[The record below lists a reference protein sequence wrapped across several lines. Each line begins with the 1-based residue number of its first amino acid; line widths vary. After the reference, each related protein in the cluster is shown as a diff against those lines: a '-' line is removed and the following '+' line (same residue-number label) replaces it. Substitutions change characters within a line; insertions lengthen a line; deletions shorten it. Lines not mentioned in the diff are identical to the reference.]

1 VSGPLRNTAILY
13 GACVML
19 VLAALA
25 YVTLQTLD
33 LERRERRLGDEA
45 RWQETVRNALWRLD
59 SAMSPIIV
67 RESARPYFHYRPFY
81 PAERAYTQMGQE
93 ILPGDVIMPSPLLCA
108 GESFIKLHFQRE
120 LDSTLGSPTVPSGAE
135 RERQEAVFCSPERV
149 ADAEFSLQALAG
161 LLQQTDLPAKLAD
174 ASRHR
179 LTLAAPPGGALRA
192 EAAPTDAS
200 RGAQPGAAQ
209 TGLPSSRRGNG
220 ANRASDTSV
229 LNYRESVTDLAARS
243 SNVTR
248 AMGNAQQMNVQL
260 ESVADPA
267 SLSLI
272 SSDAIACGIE
282 IDQSD
287 LVSIWLDGIAGPE
300 LLMVRSVNVGAEG
313 FSQGCWFDWPQLRAF
328 LLGQVRDVLPEAQ
341 LLPLRDVTA
350 VRRSAAAGF
359 PLASISAELLPG
371 PAPTSSLPLWTP
383 VRTALLLGW
392 LVMGVAAVTVARM
405 LLVST
410 ELAERRGRFVSAVT
424 HELRTPLTTFCMYSD
439 LLASGMVK
447 DPQAQQEYLGTLKRE
462 SGRLAGIVEDVL
474 AYARLSRSGK
484 ARAGPTEAR
493 CTLAEVLA
501 QSEPGW
507 RTRAQAAGMSLV
519 VQTHDAGGTLIA
531 AEATSIERIL
541 SNLVD
546 NAVKYAVGCEDP
558 RIILGARSEG
568 SSVFITVRDFG
579 QGVPEPDRPRL
590 FEPFERGAAHDS
602 SAIPGLGLGL
612 SIARGMART
621 CGGDLRA
628 LAVAPAHGST
638 LSRSGA
644 CFELQLPVIKGQ

>member
-1 VSGPLRNTAILY
+1 MSGPLRNTAILY
-13 GACVML
+13 GACVVL

-25 YVTLQTLD
+25 YVTTQTLD

-120 LDSTLGSPTVPSGAE
+120 FDSTLGSPTVPSGAE

-161 LLQQTDLPAKLAD
+161 LLRQTDLPAMLAD

-179 LTLAAPPGGALRA
+179 ITLAAPPGGALRA
-192 EAAPTDAS
+192 EAMPTDAARGPQPGGARQTEARRGTS
-200 RGAQPGAAQ
+200 RGPDA
-209 TGLPSSRRGNG
+209 
-220 ANRASDTSV
+220 SV

-248 AMGNAQQMNVQL
+248 ANRNAQSMAAAQNEAATDQL
-260 ESVADPA
+260 SP
-267 SLSLI
+267 SG
-272 SSDAIACGIE
+272 AIGDTVACGIE

-300 LLMVRSVNVGAEG
+300 LLMVRSVSVAGEG

-328 LLGQVRDVLPEAQ
+328 LLGQVRDVLPQAE

-350 VRRSAAAGF
+350 VRRSAVAGF

-371 PAPTSSLPLWTP
+371 PAPTSAVPLWTP

-410 ELAERRGRFVSAVT
+410 ELAERRGRFVTAVT

-474 AYARLSRSGK
+474 AYARLSRTGN

-507 RTRAQAAGMSLV
+507 RTRAHAGGMTLV
-519 VQTHDAGGTLIA
+519 VRTHDASGKLIT
-531 AEATSIERIL
+531 AEATSVERIL

-546 NAVKYAVGCEDP
+546 NAVKYAAGCDDP
-558 RIILGARSEG
+558 RIILSARTEG
-568 SSVFITVRDFG
+568 SSVLISVRDFG
-579 QGVPEPDRPRL
+579 QGVPESERARL
-590 FEPFERGAAHDS
+590 FEPFERGAAHES
-602 SAIPGLGLGL
+602 SAIAGLGLGL

-621 CGGDLRA
+621 CGGELRCLVA
-628 LAVAPAHGST
+628 APADET
-638 LSRSGA
+638 TQSRAGA
-644 CFELQLPVIKGQ
+644 CFELAMPIVKGQ